1 MRPMNTVNPKAGTLK
16 QMSSS
21 LKNTLHNTIS
31 KFASMML
38 VIAVAFSV
46 MSFDQGDSAGNF
58 DTNYAGRKDK
68 ANEIVKAIPDSCCV
82 VGKQIIPVVR
92 KNVSLR
98 MPDRKSLVNADY
110 ETMRHFIV
118 SVKEALVRQMWA
130 VPAVELVKTSDD
142 AINANFDADHGTDV
156 MTPSTSDLAK
166 ADEDMDIEFARS
178 QASHLSN
185 PAIKYVAVADEEMT
199 ENFEIENFKMSNP
212 STELVAKADA
222 DMSADFEVTNNPKIS
237 MPTADLIASADQGM
251 SNFSHTTKKVISKK
265 SVKGAVATNK

>member
-21 LKNTLHNTIS
+21 LMKTLHNSIS
-31 KFASMML
+31 KFASMLL

-46 MSFDQGDSAGNF
+46 MSFDQGDSAGTF

-68 ANEIVKAIPDSCCV
+68 AEVVKAIPDSCCV
-82 VGKQIIPVVR
+82 VGKEIIPVV
-92 KNVSLR
+92 KKVSLR

-130 VPAVELVKTSDD
+130 VPAVETIKTSDD
-142 AINANFDADHGTDV
+142 AINANFEENHGTEV
-156 MTPSTSDLAK
+156 MIPSNSDLAK

-185 PAIKYVAVADEEMT
+185 PSIKYVAVADEEMT
-199 ENFEIENFKMSNP
+199 ENFAIENFKMSNP
-212 STELVAKADA
+212 SNDQVAKADQ
-222 DMSADFEVTNNPKIS
+222 DMNADFEATNNPRIS
-237 MPTADLIASADQGM
+237 MPAAALIASADQGM
-251 SNFSHTTKKVISKK
+251 SDFTHTAKKVRTGK
-265 SVKGAVATNK
+265 SVKGSVATNK